1 MTRASLP
8 ASPELEALE
17 DQRVD
22 LAIEISVLLDKGV
35 DQETVS
41 ELRARL
47 LEIDS
52 RIAASRRRF
61 N

>member
-1 MTRASLP
+1 MVRTPLP
-8 ASPELEALE
+8 PSPELEALE

-22 LAIEISVLLDKGV
+22 LAVQISILADKGV
-35 DQETVS
+35 DGETVS
-41 ELRARL
+41 GLRTQLFEL
-47 LEIDS
+47 ES

>member
-1 MTRASLP
+1 MVRASQP
-8 ASPELEALE
+8 PDPELQLLE

-22 LAIEISVLLDKGV
+22 LAVQISVLADK
-35 DQETVS
+35 DADKETVS
-41 ELRARL
+41 ELRAQL
-47 LEIDS
+47 FALEG

>member
-8 ASPELEALE
+8 ASAELEALE

-22 LAIEISVLLDKGV
+22 LAVQISVLLDKGV
-35 DQETVS
+35 DMETVS

-47 LEIDS
+47 LELDS

>member
-22 LAIEISVLLDKGV
+22 LAVQISVLLDKGV
-35 DQETVS
+35 DTETVS

-47 LEIDS
+47 LELDS

>member
-1 MTRASLP
+1 VRTP
-8 ASPELEALE
+8 VPPSPELEALE

-22 LAIEISVLLDKGV
+22 IAVQISVLLDKGI
-35 DQETVS
+35 DKEIVS
-41 ELRARL
+41 SLRAQL
-47 LEIDS
+47 FELEN